1 MAASNQLPRVLGIT
15 RGLKLPRWLERHGY
29 AIGVGAF
36 LAIVASRRELFDEN
50 ATAAALLVAAVL
62 LGALAGGLA
71 FRGKSGFCGSV
82 CPLRGVQGLYG
93 QAPLLEIENSH
104 CRPCVG
110 CTSNCPDLKPRTHFA
125 HDLRD
130 EDGSRGRY
138 RRLFAGLFPGF
149 VLAFYT
155 MGGPALLVFPLAS
168 LGLFF
173 LFESVAR
180 ARVEQVAAAFAAAAF
195 ATFYWFNV
203 PILAAGIGR
212 LAGGPAPEWAVWEGR
227 VLAILLAGGWLVARL
242 RANTA
247 AKPAAA
253 PLIPLPMVGDA
264 PQPEPVE
271 VPKPVV
277 RAQPVAGDPPV
288 PVPDRRSRGRPMRR
302 PAVTV
307 MPEGDR
313 FEVAPGTTLLEVA
326 QQAGVEVQ
334 AGCRMGLCG
343 CDPVQV
349 LGGAESLS
357 PPSEDEQAT
366 IERLG
371 FDSPTR
377 LACCTRVLGDAVISL
392 EPLLAAGSSRREA
405 PAAAAVGS
413 ANGSANGAEPQV
425 PELKI
430 NPRSHDVR
438 RVVIVGNGIAG
449 VTAADHI
456 RRHHAECEVELV
468 TDERHPFYNRTGI
481 SRLISSRGGIHKM
494 YLLPDSWY
502 EERRITPWLNTRVS
516 RIDRDAHQAVLGT
529 GDVLPYDRLIL
540 ATGSS
545 PFVPPIEGFGLNGS
559 FCLRGADDAMLIRS
573 FAQSEGA
580 RRAIVAGG
588 GVLGLEAAD
597 ELHRLGLE
605 VAVVERAEW
614 LAPAQ
619 IDQRGGQILSKHIQR
634 RGIETLLGTTVESIS
649 GSERLET
656 VRLSDGT
663 TREADL
669 LVVCAGVVPN
679 AKLAAD
685 AGLEVG
691 RGVIVDDRMQTSD
704 KRIFAAGDVAEHA
717 GRTYGVWPAAVEQ
730 AEIAAINVL
739 GAEKTYS
746 GSTVPTRLKLT
757 GLDLISIGRPHADRE
772 GDVDIGMA
780 DPDGERYRKLV
791 VADGG
796 RIAGGVLLGHPEH
809 ADAVLSASREER
821 DLRGQIEALKR
832 GHWDV
837 LSESSFERAA
847 MAPLTRHNG
856 QTSVPAAEVG

>member
-1 MAASNQLPRVLGIT
+1 MPRPQASDQERRYLELRLRRPTSAWPLLRLASVSAAIALCVTLVLRPSTGLFVFWELVTPLLPLLFLTLPGLWRNICPMAATNQLPRVLGIT
-15 RGLKLPRWLERHGY
+15 RALKLPGWLERHGY

-50 ATAAALLVAAVL
+50 ATAAALLIVAVL
-62 LGALAGGLA
+62 VGALLGGLA

-93 QAPLLEIENSH
+93 QAPLLEIENTH

-155 MGGPALLVFPLAS
+155 AGGPALVVFPLAS
-168 LGLFF
+168 LGAFF

-203 PILAAGIGR
+203 PILAEGIGR
-212 LAGGPAPEWAVWEGR
+212 LAGGTPPDWAIWEGR
-227 VLAILLAGGWLVARL
+227 VLAVALAGGWLISRR
-242 RANTA
+242 RAKA
-247 AKPAAA
+247 ALPAAA
-253 PLIPLPMVGDA
+253 PLIPLPMAGDA
-264 PQPEPVE
+264 AQPEPVE
-271 VPKPVV
+271 APQPVARS
-277 RAQPVAGDPPV
+277 RAVAGDPPV

-343 CDPVQV
+343 CDPVHV

-366 IERLG
+366 IDRLG
-371 FDSPTR
+371 FEGPTR

-392 EPLLAAGSSRREA
+392 EPLLAAGSSRKQEPA
-405 PAAAAVGS
+405 PAVNGA
-413 ANGSANGAEPQV
+413 ANGSAPHAT
-425 PELKI
+425 ELKI

-502 EERRITPWLNTRVS
+502 EERRDHPLAQHARLAHRPRRAPGGAGHGRRAALRPPDPGHGQQPV
-516 RIDRDAHQAVLGT
+516 RAPDRRLRAERLVLPARRRRRDADPLLRPERGRA
-529 GDVLPYDRLIL
+529 PRDR
-540 ATGSS
+540 
-545 PFVPPIEGFGLNGS
+545 
-559 FCLRGADDAMLIRS
+559 RRR
-573 FAQSEGA
+573 
-580 RRAIVAGG
+580 RRARAGG
-588 GVLGLEAAD
+588 GRRAAP
-597 ELHRLGLE
+597 R
-605 VAVVERAEW
+605 
-614 LAPAQ
+614 
-619 IDQRGGQILSKHIQR
+619 
-634 RGIETLLGTTVESIS
+634 
-649 GSERLET
+649 
-656 VRLSDGT
+656 
-663 TREADL
+663 
-669 LVVCAGVVPN
+669 
-679 AKLAAD
+679 
-685 AGLEVG
+685 
-691 RGVIVDDRMQTSD
+691 
-704 KRIFAAGDVAEHA
+704 
-717 GRTYGVWPAAVEQ
+717 
-730 AEIAAINVL
+730 
-739 GAEKTYS
+739 
-746 GSTVPTRLKLT
+746 
-757 GLDLISIGRPHADRE
+757 
-772 GDVDIGMA
+772 
-780 DPDGERYRKLV
+780 
-791 VADGG
+791 
-796 RIAGGVLLGHPEH
+796 
-809 ADAVLSASREER
+809 SASRWRSSSAPSGWRRPRSTSGAADILQQAHPAARNR
-821 DLRGQIEALKR
+821 DPARDHRRVDLGL
-832 GHWDV
+832 
-837 LSESSFERAA
+837 RAA
-847 MAPLTRHNG
+847 GEPCGSATAPRARPTCWWSAPAWCRTR
-856 QTSVPAAEVG
+856 S